1 MDEVDVLRKERDE
14 LERTLRARE
23 HELDL
28 LRKDCHLCQ
37 DRLKREKEKL
47 ERELSIHQKEI
58 DQLGSQNKLLKTK

>member
-14 LERTLRARE
+14 LQRTLRARE
-23 HELDL
+23 HELDML
-28 LRKDCHLCQ
+28 KKDSHLCQ

-58 DQLGSQNKLLKTK
+58 DQLESENKQLKTK